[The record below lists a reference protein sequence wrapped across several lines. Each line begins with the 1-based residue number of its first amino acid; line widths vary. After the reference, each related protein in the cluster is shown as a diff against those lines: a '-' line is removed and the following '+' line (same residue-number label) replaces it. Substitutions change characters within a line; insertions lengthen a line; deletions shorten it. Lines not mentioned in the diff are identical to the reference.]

1 MTKCEEV
8 VMSLL
13 YSVLKTIVRKAVKEN
28 KHQEETYEDF
38 VSTSHEMQEKF
49 KLKLPKKR
57 GYEFKK
63 IEIDGFQVIIG
74 RKTGTHTRK
83 ALLYLVGGGE
93 RRWQMPSANSMCR
106 YIEETN
112 RDLWIPLYPLFPDYT
127 FLDEVNMILDTYLKM
142 VKKYGA
148 ENIAWLGFSAG
159 ADLILM
165 CGRHIVKERPEIPM
179 PALMIPVSP
188 CDLVI
193 GDATRARMKEIEKRD
208 IIMHADD
215 MDKFAVFYN
224 HDGMVPDHLLGN
236 AAEDDYTGFP
246 KIRMYF
252 GGDEIFAAEA
262 PEFEAAF
269 RRCGVKDFDI
279 HIEPELFHAYPFFT
293 FVKEGKRGE
302 DELIEL
308 LK

>member
-1 MTKCEEV
+1 
-8 VMSLL
+8 MSLL
-13 YSVLKTIVRKAVKEN
+13 YSILKPVIRKAVKEN
-28 KHQEETYEDF
+28 NHREETYEDF
-38 VSTSHEMQEKF
+38 VRTSHEMQAKF

-63 IEIDGFQVIIG
+63 IEIDGFGVIIG
-74 RKTGTHTRK
+74 HKTGTHTRK

-106 YIEETN
+106 YIEETD
-112 RDLWIPLYPLFPDYT
+112 RDLWIPLYPLFPDFS
-127 FLDEVNMILDTYLKM
+127 FLDQVNMILGTYREM
-142 VKKYGA
+142 TERYGA
-148 ENIAWLGFSAG
+148 KNIAWLGFSAG

-165 CGRHIVKERPEIPM
+165 CGRHIAKERQDISM

-188 CDLVI
+188 CNLVI
-193 GDATRARMKEIEKRD
+193 GEATRARMREIEKRD
-208 IIMHADD
+208 IMMHADD
-215 MDKFAVFYN
+215 MDQFAVFYN
-224 HDGMVPDHLLGN
+224 HDGMVPKHLLGN

-252 GGDEIFAAEA
+252 GGDEIFAGEA
-262 PEFEAAF
+262 PEYEAAF
-269 RRCGVKDFDI
+269 RRCGVKDFVI
-279 HIEPELFHAYPFFT
+279 HVEPGLFHAYSFFT

-302 DELIEL
+302 DELITL

>member
-1 MTKCEEV
+1 
-8 VMSLL
+8 MSLL
-13 YSVLKTIVRKAVKEN
+13 YSVLKLVVRKAVKEN

-38 VSTSHEMQEKF
+38 VRTSYEIQAKF
-49 KLKLPKKR
+49 KLKLPKKD

-63 IEIDGFQVIIG
+63 IETGGFPVIVGHKIG
-74 RKTGTHTRK
+74 SDTGK

-93 RRWQMPSANSMCR
+93 RRWQMPSEKSMLR

-112 RDLWIPLYPLFPDYT
+112 RDLWIPLYPLLPDYT
-127 FLDEVNMILDTYLKM
+127 FLDQVNMILATHRKM
-142 VKKYGA
+142 AEKYGA
-148 ENIAWLGFSAG
+148 ENVAWLGFSAG

-165 CGRHIVKERPEIPM
+165 CGRHIVKEGQRIPM
-179 PALMIPVSP
+179 PTIMIPVSP

-193 GDATRARMKEIEKRD
+193 GDATRARMREIEKRD
-208 IIMHADD
+208 IMMHADD

-224 HDGMVPDHLLGN
+224 HDGTVPEHLLGN

-269 RRCGVKDFDI
+269 RRCGVKDFDV
-279 HIEPELFHAYPFFT
+279 HIEPGLFHAYPFFT

>member
-1 MTKCEEV
+1 
-8 VMSLL
+8 MSLL
-13 YSVLKTIVRKAVKEN
+13 YSVLKRIVRKKVKEN

-38 VSTSHEMQEKF
+38 VRTSHEIQAKF
-49 KLKLPKKR
+49 KLKLPKKD

-106 YIEETN
+106 YIEETD
-112 RDLWIPLYPLFPDYT
+112 RDLWIPLYPLFPDFT
-127 FLDEVNMILDTYLKM
+127 FLDQVNMILGTYQEM
-142 VKKYGA
+142 TERYGA
-148 ENIAWLGFSAG
+148 KNIAWLGFSAG

-165 CGRHIVKERPEIPM
+165 CGRHIVKQRQDIQM

-193 GDATRARMKEIEKRD
+193 GEATRARMREIEKRD
-208 IIMHADD
+208 IMMHADD
-215 MDKFAVFYN
+215 MDRFAVFYN
-224 HDGMVPDHLLGN
+224 HDGTVPKHLLGN
-236 AAEDDYTGFP
+236 SVEDDYTGFP

-252 GGDEIFAAEA
+252 GGDEIFAGEA
-262 PEFEAAF
+262 PEYEAAF
-269 RRCGVKDFDI
+269 RRCGVKDFVI
-279 HIEPELFHAYPFFT
+279 HVEPGLFHAYPFFT
-293 FVKEGKRGE
+293 FIKEGKHGE
-302 DELIEL
+302 DELIAL

>member
-1 MTKCEEV
+1 M
-8 VMSLL
+8 L
-13 YSVLKTIVRKAVKEN
+13 
-28 KHQEETYEDF
+28 
-38 VSTSHEMQEKF
+38 
-49 KLKLPKKR
+49 
-57 GYEFKK
+57 
-63 IEIDGFQVIIG
+63 
-74 RKTGTHTRK
+74 
-83 ALLYLVGGGE
+83 
-93 RRWQMPSANSMCR
+93 R
-106 YIEETN
+106 YIDETE

-127 FLDEVNMILDTYLKM
+127 FLDQVNMILDTHRKM
-142 VKKYGA
+142 VKRYGK

-159 ADLILM
+159 ADLIMM
-165 CGRHIVKERPEIPM
+165 CGRHIVKERQDIPM

-188 CDLVI
+188 CDLVL
-193 GDATRARMKEIEKRD
+193 GEATRARMREIEKRD
-208 IIMHADD
+208 IMMHASD

-224 HDGMVPDHLLGN
+224 HDGTVPRHLLGN

-252 GGDEIFAAEA
+252 GGDEIFAGEA

-279 HIEPELFHAYPFFT
+279 HIEPGLFHAYSFFT

>member
-1 MTKCEEV
+1 
-8 VMSLL
+8 MSLL

-269 RRCGVKDFDI
+269 RRCGVKDFAI
-279 HIEPELFHAYPFFT
+279 HVEPGLFHAYPFFT

>member
-1 MTKCEEV
+1 
-8 VMSLL
+8 MSLL

-38 VSTSHEMQEKF
+38 VRTSYEIQAKF
-49 KLKLPKKR
+49 KLKLPKKN

-63 IEIDGFQVIIG
+63 METGGFPVIVG
-74 RKTGTHTRK
+74 HKTGADTKR

-93 RRWQMPSANSMCR
+93 RRWQMPSEKSMLR

-112 RDLWIPLYPLFPDYT
+112 RDLWIPLYPLLPDYT
-127 FLDEVNMILDTYLKM
+127 FLDQVNMILATHRKM
-142 VKKYGA
+142 AETYGA
-148 ENIAWLGFSAG
+148 ENVAWLGFSAG

-165 CGRHIVKERPEIPM
+165 CGRHIVKERPRIPM

-193 GDATRARMKEIEKRD
+193 GDATWARMKEIEKRD
-208 IIMHADD
+208 IMMHADD

-224 HDGMVPDHLLGN
+224 HDGSVPDHLLGN

-279 HIEPELFHAYPFFT
+279 HIEPGLFHAYPFFT

>member
-1 MTKCEEV
+1 
-8 VMSLL
+8 MSLL
-13 YSVLKTIVRKAVKEN
+13 YSVLKPIIRKAVKESN
-28 KHQEETYEDF
+28 HQEETYEDF
-38 VSTSHEMQEKF
+38 VRTSRKIQEKF
-49 KLKLPKKR
+49 KLKLPKKN
-57 GYEFKK
+57 GYEFKIIK
-63 IEIDGFQVIIG
+63 IDGSQVIVG
-74 RKTGTHTRK
+74 HKKGADAGK

-93 RRWQMPSANSMCR
+93 RRWQLPSVKSMLR
-106 YIEETN
+106 YIDETE

-127 FLDEVNMILDTYLKM
+127 FLDQVNMILDTHRKM
-142 VKKYGA
+142 VKRYGT

-159 ADLILM
+159 ADLIMM
-165 CGRHIVKERPEIPM
+165 CGRHIVKERQDIPM

-188 CDLVI
+188 CDLVL
-193 GDATRARMKEIEKRD
+193 GEATRARMREIEKRD
-208 IIMHADD
+208 IMMRASD

-224 HDGMVPDHLLGN
+224 HDGTVPRHLLGN
-236 AAEDDYTGFP
+236 AEEDDYTGFP

-252 GGDEIFAAEA
+252 GGDEIFAGEA

-279 HIEPELFHAYPFFT
+279 HIEPGLFHAYSFFT